1 MPGNNT
7 TGSGKSGNSRT
18 PRTLSKA
25 SRMNARPPNAQ
36 HLSERLKMEFGR
48 RHYRRRVVRSQPST
62 RAFKSWRSERSRA
75 NCDSL
80 PSKSVRHG
88 ERNMSELADRQCV
101 PCRGGVPPLK
111 GDEVQRLLGQLAD
124 WQAVIEHHLLK
135 TYRFQHF
142 RETLAFVNRVA
153 EIAEE

>member
-1 MPGNNT
+1 MCSGIGMPGNST
-7 TGSGKSGNSRT
+7 ADKGKSGNSRT

-25 SRMNARPPNAQ
+25 SLMNASPAPACQ
-36 HLSERLKMEFGR
+36 CVPKHKLKLRR

-62 RAFKSWRSERSRA
+62 RPFNLWRGERSYA
-75 NCDSL
+75 NCGSL

-111 GDEVQRLLGQLAD
+111 GDKVQGLLGKLAD
-124 WQAVIEHHLLK
+124 WQAVSENH
-135 TYRFQHF
+135 
-142 RETLAFVNRVA
+142 
-153 EIAEE
+153 